1 MRRLNALLVLGLA
14 ASAATAQDADAVA
27 KQLANPIA
35 SLTSVP
41 FQFNYEENLGAAGDG
56 ERLRVNVQPVIP
68 FSIGEDWNLIS
79 RTIVP
84 LVSQDDVFAPGTS
97 DEGFGDTLQSLFFS
111 PKAVTKNGWVWG
123 VGPAFL
129 LPTASEETLG
139 GERWAAGPTAVALR
153 QTEDGW
159 TYGLLANHLVSFA
172 GDEDRRDVNATFAQP
187 FLSKRIGRGR
197 NLSTS
202 MEATYDWESAT
213 WNAPL
218 NVGITQVLPVGKQL
232 ISLQAG
238 GAVYLDKPPGGP
250 DWSLRFTFTLLYA
263 KR

>member
-1 MRRLNALLVLGLA
+1 MRRLNVLLVLGLVA
-14 ASAATAQDADAVA
+14 RAATAQDADEVA

-111 PKAVTKNGWVWG
+111 PKAVTRNGWVWG

-153 QTEDGW
+153 QTGDGW

-172 GDEDRRDVNATFAQP
+172 GDEDRREVNATFAQP

-202 MEATYDWESAT
+202 MEATYDWESST

-218 NVGITQVLPVGKQL
+218 NIGITQVLPVGKQL

-238 GAVYLDKPPGGP
+238 GAVYLDQPPGGP
-250 DWSLRFTFTLLYA
+250 DWSLRFTFTLLYP
-263 KR
+263 RR